1 MVVTA
6 LLISCV
12 FSQQTFPYLQL
23 GTNLRNNSVVNL
35 SSIGTTDQLRCVTD
49 LDTCCSTAQGSAERA
64 WILPNGT
71 RLTQDGVQE
80 ISSFSVTAEE
90 SVLALQL
97 TDLDVRSNPALSGI
111 YECSIDTSSGQ
122 TQSVFVGLYYEP
134 DAGKLLAAVRHN
146 LSLVFHSLYD
156 FDINKWKNHFVEMNG
171 DVGMSVHEKGGKQVN
186 ATPTHKTIYNP
197 IPTSL

>member
-80 ISSFSVTAEE
+80 ISSFTVTAEE

-111 YECSIDTSSGQ
+111 YEYC
-122 TQSVFVGLYYEP
+122 
-134 DAGKLLAAVRHN
+134 H
-146 LSLVFHSLYD
+146 SLVYV
-156 FDINKWKNHFVEMNG
+156 DIDPLIVYTRGIFASDLQVEYCMVGSMRKTGQNFPSVVQNIRCNISIFLQPLSANRKWPSTTEL
-171 DVGMSVHEKGGKQVN
+171 
-186 ATPTHKTIYNP
+186 P
-197 IPTSL
+197 

>member
-6 LLISCV
+6 LLICCV
-12 FSQQTFPYLQL
+12 SSQQTFPHLQL

-49 LDTCCSTAQGSAERA
+49 LDTCCSTAQGSTERA

-80 ISSFSVTAEE
+80 IISFTVTAEE

-111 YECSIDTSSGQ
+111 YECSIDTSSGE

-134 DAGKLLAAVRHN
+134 DAGKLQVVVRHN
-146 LSLVFHSLYD
+146 LSLVFHSLY
-156 FDINKWKNHFVEMNG
+156 
-171 DVGMSVHEKGGKQVN
+171 
-186 ATPTHKTIYNP
+186 
-197 IPTSL
+197 